1 MADFV
6 KKPPHYFRYKIE
18 PITFIMQNEVPY
30 AEANAI
36 KYLMRWRYKHDTKD
50 KQLQDLHKAKQYID
64 LLIEKE
70 TQEGD
75 KQLSFRFGDNGSH
88 QPQENT

>member
-6 KKPPHYFRYKIE
+6 RKPPHYFRYKIE

-36 KYLMRWRYKHDTKD
+36 KYLMRWRYKHDS
-50 KQLQDLHKAKQYID
+50 KQAQLEDLHKAKQYID

-70 TQEGD
+70 TQEDD
-75 KQLSFRFGDNGSH
+75 KQLSFRFGDKD
-88 QPQENT
+88 E

>member
-18 PITFIMQNEVPY
+18 PITFIMQNEIPY

-36 KYLMRWRYKHDTKD
+36 KYLCRWKFKHESRER
-50 KQLQDLHKAKQYID
+50 QLEDLKKAKQYID
-64 LLIEKE
+64 LLIEQE
-70 TQEGD
+70 TKKDD
-75 KQLSFRFGDNGSH
+75 KQLCFKFGDVDVD
-88 QPQENT
+88 

>member
-1 MADFV
+1 MEIQTRA
-6 KKPPHYFRYKIE
+6 
-18 PITFIMQNEVPY
+18 
-30 AEANAI
+30 
-36 KYLMRWRYKHDTKD
+36 KD

-75 KQLSFRFGDNGSH
+75 KQLSFRFGDTN
-88 QPQENT
+88 E

>member
-6 KKPPHYFRYKIE
+6 RKPPHYFRYKIE

-36 KYLMRWRYKHDTKD
+36 KYLMRWRYKHDTKEQ
-50 KQLQDLHKAKQYID
+50 QLQDLQ
-64 LLIEKE
+64 LL
-70 TQEGD
+70 
-75 KQLSFRFGDNGSH
+75 LSPRRLRHPPRGLL
-88 QPQENT
+88 QQIWVL

>member
-36 KYLMRWRYKHDTKD
+36 KLS
-50 KQLQDLHKAKQYID
+50 
-64 LLIEKE
+64 LI
-70 TQEGD
+70 
-75 KQLSFRFGDNGSH
+75 H
-88 QPQENT
+88 I

>member
-50 KQLQDLHKAKQYID
+50 KQLQDLHKANNTSIY
-64 LLIEKE
+64 
-70 TQEGD
+70 
-75 KQLSFRFGDNGSH
+75 LSKKKHKRKTYN
-88 QPQENT
+88 

>member
-30 AEANAI
+30 AEANAT
-36 KYLMRWRYKHDTKD
+36 KYLMRWRYKHKHRAG
-50 KQLQDLHKAKQYID
+50 QIQDLQKAKQYID
-64 LLIEKE
+64 DSRTKAE
-70 TQEGD
+70 
-75 KQLSFRFGDNGSH
+75 
-88 QPQENT
+88 

>member
-6 KKPPHYFRYKIE
+6 KKPPSLFRYKIE

-30 AEANAI
+30 AGSQCYKVFNE
-36 KYLMRWRYKHDTKD
+36 RWRYKHDTKD

-75 KQLSFRFGDNGSH
+75 KQLSFRFGDTN
-88 QPQENT
+88 E